1 MKTYL
6 DCMPC
11 VVKFALSA
19 IRKVTDSEEIQEKIM
34 REVLHEVSR
43 IDFTLSPPEIS
54 HIVFRYIKE
63 YFGDVDPYLEEKK
76 RFNKFCLT
84 LLPQLRER
92 VVKSKNPFDTAIRM
106 SIAGNI
112 IDSGANTNV
121 NERDILDTIEECM
134 SVNLYTNE
142 GVFALYEEIRSAK
155 NILILGDN
163 AGEIVFDQ
171 LLIDQV
177 PKEIVTYV
185 VKSAPILN
193 DATME
198 DAVETGLTKIVK
210 VIGNGSDSPGT
221 ILDRCSPEFIEKFNE
236 ADVVIGK
243 GQANYETLSDVDRAI
258 FFILKIKCPVIA
270 RDMGYSDGNCI
281 VIKKNKWESLY
292 GEKCLKEVS

>member
-6 DCMPC
+6 DCVPC

-19 IRKVTDSEEIQEKIM
+19 IRKVTYSEEIQEKIM
-34 REVLHEVSR
+34 REVLYELSR
-43 IDFTLSPPEIS
+43 IDFSLSPPEIS
-54 HIVFRYIKE
+54 HIVFHYIKE
-63 YFGDVDPYLEEKK
+63 YFGDVDPYLEDKK
-76 RFNKFCLT
+76 RFNRFCLT

-92 VVKSKNPFDTAIRM
+92 VVRSKNPFDTTIRM

-112 IDSGANTNV
+112 IDSGVNTNV
-121 NERDILDTIEECM
+121 NERDVLDTIEECM
-134 SVNLYTNE
+134 TANLYTDE
-142 GVFALYEEIRSAK
+142 CIITLHEEIRSAK
-155 NILILGDN
+155 SILILGDN

-171 LLIDQV
+171 LLIDQM

-198 DAVETGLTKIVK
+198 DAVETGLTKIVN

-221 ILDRCSPEFIEKFNE
+221 ILDRCSREFIEQFNE

-281 VIKKNKWESLY
+281 VIKKNKVESL
-292 GEKCLKEVS
+292 

>member
-1 MKTYL
+1 
-6 DCMPC
+6 
-11 VVKFALSA
+11 VKFALSA

>member
-54 HIVFRYIKE
+54 HIVFRYIKK